1 MTANT
6 TNIPISREELNVV
19 KQWTETGR
27 VRINKTV
34 HELPQQVEAMLGE
47 ESVEIERIP
56 MDEMVDQ
63 PPPARYEGDTLVV
76 PILEEVLVVEKRFR
90 IKEEIRITKMRKDVM
105 HSATVPVKVEEATV
119 ERFDEAVTPTQPAK
133 PT

>member
-34 HELPQQVEAMLGE
+34 HELPQQIEAMLGE

-56 MDEMVDQ
+56 VDEVVDQ
-63 PPPARYEGDTLVV
+63 PPAARYEGDTLVV

-90 IKEEIRITKMRKDVM
+90 IKEEVRITKMRKDVM

-119 ERFDEAVTPTQPAK
+119 ERFDATVTPAQPAE